1 MAGQLVAHD
10 VTFAG
15 KQCQLKAY
23 VAHQG
28 GGTPRPAV
36 IVVHEWWRLD
46 DHILVVVRLFAQVGY
61 FAVAP
66 DLYSR
71 QGHEVTKDPNVA
83 AELMSKL
90 DKADGIDDL

>member
-1 MAGQLVAHD
+1 MAGQLVAQD

-36 IVVHEWWRLD
+36 IVVHEW
-46 DHILVVVRLFAQVGY
+46 
-61 FAVAP
+61 
-66 DLYSR
+66 
-71 QGHEVTKDPNVA
+71 
-83 AELMSKL
+83 
-90 DKADGIDDL
+90 